1 MRGLWNNE
9 QTLTP
14 GLLKSGVALLGGLLV
29 MLAVANVASGVFYL
43 IEGRWLPAATQVAGG
58 LAIPLA
64 IWLAVKILSDFLTVQ
79 HRMNDRIQEM
89 ADQSAGAAIEGAQ
102 RQSAD
107 AQWDSTDPADAAD
120 PRRSVVE
127 PV

>member
-14 GLLKSGVALLGGLLV
+14 GLLKSGMALLGGLLV
-29 MLAVANVASGVFYL
+29 MLAAANIASGVFYL
-43 IEGRWLPAATQVAGG
+43 IEGRWLPAATQIAGG

-64 IWLAVKILSDFLTVQ
+64 IWLAVKILADFLTVQ
-79 HRMNDRIQEM
+79 HRLNDRIQEM
-89 ADQSAGAAIEGAQ
+89 ADQTAAPAAGEVQA
-102 RQSAD
+102 AD
-107 AQWDSTDPADAAD
+107 AGWEPDDPATAAD
-120 PRRSVVE
+120 TQRPVSE